1 MSNVDMAAGYRQIEI
16 DPRGRHKSAFI
27 TKYGLDEH
35 VRLPFGLCNSPATF
49 SRVMQLVLQ
58 GLAWTE
64 CLAYLDDVI
73 ILGHNFQDHIQKLK
87 HVFERF
93 QTYNLKLEPAK
104 CILFPKKVKFLGK
117 IVKADGVSV
126 DPKNVEVVLD

>member
-1 MSNVDMAAGYRQIEI
+1 MIESCLDTLTGTTYISNVDMAAGYWQIEI
-16 DPRGRHKSAFI
+16 DPRDCQKSAFI
-27 TKYGLDEH
+27 TKYGIYEH
-35 VRLPFGLCNSPATF
+35 VRIPFGICNSPATF

-58 GLAWTE
+58 GLA

-93 QTYNLKLEPAK
+93 KTYNLKLEPAK
-104 CILFPKKVKFLGK
+104 CNLLKKKVK
-117 IVKADGVSV
+117 S
-126 DPKNVEVVLD
+126 